1 MINIAKQIFVVKGV
15 DREDDLAYM
24 SPYQTNKDGEPLT
37 NIAKMQSTGR
47 SWASVGP
54 KQVYK
59 LKEDAKTSYDYERDE
74 QGRVI
79 VDHVIPARKGEE
91 FIYDNS
97 PLSGFYVGC
106 SVARWSTS
114 NKLFRVKDPRGFTVE
129 IPTDNLAT
137 LLHHTTVVKG
147 FVQEECVWGRE
158 GNNHILLPINSEP
171 YLITLDQMD
180 TLANK
185 LIPFKDLN
193 KGDHV
198 KFFEDDNT
206 YYYVGKVKATWN
218 VRGYNYSYGFSSYG
232 GRPRETTYSEPVEVK
247 DDKWIDL
254 FLNLDT
260 YTSDNKVRYS
270 VNTPAKPKIVKVVKN
285 AAVNFNLDQLSW
297 YAPQRITNK
306 SGVYSRWQASEC
318 KLINLEI
325 K

>member
-1 MINIAKQIFVVKGV
+1 MINIAKQLFVVKGV

-24 SPYQTNKDGEPLT
+24 SPYSVNKDGEPLA
-37 NIAKMQSTGR
+37 NIAKMQATGR
-47 SWASVGP
+47 SWASVGA
-54 KQVYK
+54 QNVW
-59 LKEDAKTSYDYERDE
+59 KTDENGKYIRDE
-74 QGRVI
+74 GGHLI
-79 VDHVIPARKGEE
+79 LDHVIPPRKGEE

-114 NKLFRVKDPRGFTVE
+114 NKLFRVKDPRNFTVE

-137 LLHHTTVVKG
+137 LLHHTTVIKG
-147 FVQEECVWGRE
+147 VVQEECCWGRE

-185 LIPFKDLN
+185 LIPIKDLN

-198 KFFEDDNT
+198 KFFEDDNE
-206 YYYVGKVKATWN
+206 YIYMGKVKTTWN
-218 VRGYNYSYGFSSYG
+218 IRGYNYSYSYSY
-232 GRPRETTYSEPVEVK
+232 RDRETKYGDWVEVK
-247 DDKWIDL
+247 DDKWVDL
-254 FLNLDT
+254 FLRPWYSSGEL
-260 YTSDNKVRYS
+260 KYS
-270 VNTPAKPKIVKVVKN
+270 VETPSKPKIVEVVKN
-285 AAVNFNLDQLSW
+285 EAVSPTLEQIAW
-297 YAPQRITNK
+297 YAPDRIRNK
-306 SGVYSRWQASEC
+306 SKVYDRWQGAEY

>member
-1 MINIAKQIFVVKGV
+1 MINIAKQLFVVKGV

-24 SPYQTNKDGEPLT
+24 SPYAENKDGEPLA
-37 NIAKMQSTGR
+37 NIAKMQATGR
-47 SWASVGP
+47 SWASVGS
-54 KQVYK
+54 QNIW
-59 LKEDAKTSYDYERDE
+59 KTDESGKYIRDE
-74 QGRVI
+74 SGHLI
-79 VDHVIPARKGEE
+79 LDHVIPPRKGEE

-147 FVQEECVWGRE
+147 VVEQECVWGRE

-185 LIPFKDLN
+185 LISLKDLN

-198 KFFEDDNT
+198 KFFEND
-206 YYYVGKVKATWN
+206 YEYIYMGKVKATWN
-218 VRGYNYSYGFSSYG
+218 IRGYNYSYSYSY
-232 GRPRETTYSEPVEVK
+232 RDRETKYGDWVEVN
-247 DDKWIDL
+247 DDKWVDL
-254 FLNLDT
+254 FLRPWYSSGEL
-260 YTSDNKVRYS
+260 RYS
-270 VNTPAKPKIVKVVKN
+270 VETPSKPKIVEIIKN
-285 AAVNFNLDQLSW
+285 ESVSPTLEQIAW
-297 YAPQRITNK
+297 YAPDRIRNK
-306 SGVYSRWQASEC
+306 SKVYDRWQCAEH
-318 KLINLEI
+318 KLINLEM